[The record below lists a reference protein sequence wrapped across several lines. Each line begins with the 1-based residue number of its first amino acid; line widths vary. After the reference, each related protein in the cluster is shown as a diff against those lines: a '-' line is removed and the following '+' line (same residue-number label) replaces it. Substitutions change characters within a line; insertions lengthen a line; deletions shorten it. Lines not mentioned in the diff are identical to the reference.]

1 MDKGC
6 LPFIIGF
13 VVLIIIY
20 RALFNGESYGFEALI
35 KIVVFVLSMVGIWQV
50 ILYFYDNKRD

>member
-6 LPFIIGF
+6 LPFVIGF
-13 VVLIIIY
+13 VVLVIIY
-20 RALFNGESYGFEALI
+20 SVLSKGESYGFEALI

-50 ILYFYDNKRD
+50 ILYFNDNKRD